1 VVMYVTSMVTEPPP
15 EHKLEGLTFA
25 TTAKGE
31 ITYTR
36 IDVIASAVVLVFI
49 LSLYVY
55 FSGLFF

>member
-1 VVMYVTSMVTEPPP
+1 MATEPPP
-15 EHKLEGLTFA
+15 EHKLEGLTFS
-25 TTAKGE
+25 TTVKGE

-36 IDVIASAVVLVFI
+36 TDVIASAVVLTVI